1 MTLAKRPRAA
11 APARQHRGYA
21 AELRAFCQRH
31 HLLGFAA
38 PLTDVLIEPRFVQK
52 PPLIAPIDEN
62 LTKSVMFRVPHTH
75 EYPALYASYN
85 ITTHS
90 LDEVGLG
97 ARHVAIHGI
106 PGSGRTTALMALALY
121 SMGALSFPPPT
132 DAIQERLAAEEKK
145 LKPEE
150 RAERVKRN
158 VQLAQKTREGLATF
172 QGKDYVDIM
181 NTEEAA
187 AAAQEDLRSLAPM
200 YVHLADIILSASD
213 YGSVLDPAEPLI
225 RALQARVSYVTSQMM
240 PPTLYDLLGKGKALV
255 LLDGLDEVPQAA
267 RADKL
272 AWLKAFLSQYGANR
286 VVLTTGASGV
296 FELQSIGFHTI
307 HLRPWSEAD
316 CEQFYQKVSAKAGRI
331 ALPVAD
337 TQARWLKQARLLI
350 PREVVLSLLH
360 PTAATPGERIMAYLT
375 QSLNISDMSYLK
387 DLASTQ
393 LRYGS
398 IRPEYLVDATDT
410 TAAAEVGSPD
420 TKKQNQ
426 LRIQAISQQRSKLI
440 ELVKADLLTKGRSG
454 SFRFAQPAI
463 MAALAAS
470 SLTLEQ
476 ALAHLN
482 DPDWDLVICYATGYL
497 DAEKLVAVAIES
509 EAWIDLRHLLR
520 PAKWLLFAGQSEW
533 RVPYLRLL
541 AHWLMQPQQ
550 YLYARQNIA
559 AALLMSGDPTVNLV
573 FRRMLSNPNSDC
585 RQVAALA
592 LGALKDVEAIKPLA
606 EVIKNNTEELE
617 TQITATLALGAMRTE
632 AAANL
637 LIAILNQHYSS
648 DVKRAAAESLAA
660 LPELGYPVLY
670 DAIHSKDDYVRRAVV
685 WGLGRIGTDWALIA
699 LNQVFLDD
707 KEEYVRLAV
716 HQVYADRYEVG
727 ALGIRNYPIVS
738 EIEWIQAWAHRAI
751 ANNIIPNTHETQPL
765 VLASMQ
771 QRKDPQISVFFVILA
786 GQQGFLW
793 ANNALYKALFD
804 PQPAIRDYAYRSLC
818 ELAQGW
824 GVRLPLPV

>member
-1 MTLAKRPRAA
+1 
-11 APARQHRGYA
+11 
-21 AELRAFCQRH
+21 
-31 HLLGFAA
+31 
-38 PLTDVLIEPRFVQK
+38 
-52 PPLIAPIDEN
+52 
-62 LTKSVMFRVPHTH
+62 
-75 EYPALYASYN
+75 
-85 ITTHS
+85 
-90 LDEVGLG
+90 
-97 ARHVAIHGI
+97 
-106 PGSGRTTALMALALY
+106 
-121 SMGALSFPPPT
+121 
-132 DAIQERLAAEEKK
+132 
-145 LKPEE
+145 
-150 RAERVKRN
+150 
-158 VQLAQKTREGLATF
+158 
-172 QGKDYVDIM
+172 
-181 NTEEAA
+181 
-187 AAAQEDLRSLAPM
+187 
-200 YVHLADIILSASD
+200 
-213 YGSVLDPAEPLI
+213 
-225 RALQARVSYVTSQMM
+225 
-240 PPTLYDLLGKGKALV
+240 
-255 LLDGLDEVPQAA
+255 
-267 RADKL
+267 
-272 AWLKAFLSQYGANR
+272 
-286 VVLTTGASGV
+286 
-296 FELQSIGFHTI
+296 
-307 HLRPWSEAD
+307 LRPWSEAD

-331 ALPVAD
+331 TLPIAD

-360 PTAATPGERIMAYLT
+360 PDAATPGERITAYLT
-375 QSLNISDMSYLK
+375 QSLANLDVLYLK
-387 DLASTQ
+387 QLASAQ

-398 IRPEYLVDATDT
+398 IRPEYLVDAADEPAETNN
-410 TAAAEVGSPD
+410 AAEA
-420 TKKQNQ
+420 KKQSQ
-426 LRIQAISQQRSKLI
+426 LRIQAISQQRSQLLA
-440 ELVKADLLTKGRSG
+440 LVKADVLVKGRSG
-454 SFRFAQPAI
+454 GFRFAQPAI

-470 SLTLEQ
+470 SITLEQ
-476 ALAHLN
+476 ALAHLD

-497 DAEKLVAVAIES
+497 NAEKLVAVALES
-509 EAWIDLRHLLR
+509 EASIDLSHLLR

-550 YLYARQNIA
+550 YLYARQMIT

-573 FRRMLSNPNSDC
+573 FRRMLSNPNPDC

-606 EVIKNNTEELE
+606 EIIKNNNEELE
-617 TQITATLALGAMRTE
+617 TQIAATLALGALRTE
-632 AAANL
+632 AATNM

-670 DAIHSKDDYVRRAVV
+670 DAIRSKDDYVRRAVV

-707 KEEYVRLAV
+707 REEYVRLAV

-727 ALGIRNYPIVS
+727 ALGIRNYPPVPK
-738 EIEWIQAWAHRAI
+738 IEWIQTWAHRAI
-751 ANNIIPNTHETQPL
+751 SNNIIPNTHETQPL

-824 GVRLPLPV
+824 GIRLPLPL

>member
-1 MTLAKRPRAA
+1 MTLAKRPRTA

-97 ARHVAIHGI
+97 ARHVAIHGV

-121 SMGALSFPPPT
+121 TMGAVSFPPPT

-172 QGKDYVDIM
+172 QGKDYVEIM
-181 NTEEAA
+181 SSEEAT

-200 YVHLADIILSASD
+200 YVHLADVNLNSSD

-225 RALQARVSYVTSQMM
+225 RALQAQVSYVTSQMM
-240 PPTLYDLLGKGKALV
+240 PPSLYALLGKGKALV
-255 LLDGLDEVPQAA
+255 LLDGLDEVSQAD

-272 AWLKAFLSQYGANR
+272 AWLKALLSQYGANR
-286 VVLTTGASGV
+286 VVLTTGASGS
-296 FELQSIGFHTI
+296 FELQSIGFHTV

-316 CEQFYQKVSAKAGRI
+316 CEQFYQKVSAKAGRVT
-331 ALPVAD
+331 LPVAD

-360 PTAATPGERIMAYLT
+360 PAAATPGERITAYLT
-375 QSLNISDMSYLK
+375 QSLANLDVPYLK
-387 DLASTQ
+387 QLASAQ

-398 IRPEYLVDATDT
+398 IRPEYLVDTADDT
-410 TAAAEVGSPD
+410 SESSGGAEA
-420 TKKQNQ
+420 KKQNQ
-426 LRIQAISQQRSKLI
+426 LRIQAVSQQRSKLLA
-440 ELVKADLLTKGRSG
+440 LVKADVLVKGRSG
-454 SFRFAQPAI
+454 GFRFAQPAV

-470 SLTLEQ
+470 SITLEQ
-476 ALAHLN
+476 ALAHLD

-497 DAEKLVAVAIES
+497 NAEKLAAVAIES
-509 EAWIDLRHLLR
+509 EASIDLSHLLR

-550 YLYARQNIA
+550 YLYARQIIT

-573 FRRMLSNPNSDC
+573 FRRMLSNPNPDC

-592 LGALKDVEAIKPLA
+592 LGALKDVEATNPLA
-606 EVIKNNTEELE
+606 EVIKNNNEELE
-617 TQITATLALGAMRTE
+617 TQIAATLALGALRTE
-632 AAANL
+632 AATNM

-670 DAIHSKDDYVRRAVV
+670 EAIRSKDDYVRRAVV

-707 KEEYVRLAV
+707 REEYVRLAV

-727 ALGIRNYPIVS
+727 SLGIRNYPIVP
-738 EIEWIQAWAHRAI
+738 EIEWIQTWAHRAI
-751 ANNIIPNTHETQPL
+751 SNNIIPNTHETQPL

-771 QRKDPQISVFFVILA
+771 QRKDPQVSVFFVILA

-824 GVRLPLPV
+824 GLRLPLPL

>member
-1 MTLAKRPRAA
+1 MTLAKRTRTA

-31 HLLGFAA
+31 HLLGFAV

-62 LTKSVMFRVPHTH
+62 LTKSVMFRVPQTH

-97 ARHVAIHGI
+97 ARHVAIHGV

-121 SMGALSFPPPT
+121 TMGAVSFPPPT

-172 QGKDYVDIM
+172 QGKDYVEIM
-181 NTEEAA
+181 SSEEAT

-200 YVHLADIILSASD
+200 YVHLADVNLNSSD

-225 RALQARVSYVTSQMM
+225 RALQAQVSYVTSQMM
-240 PPTLYDLLGKGKALV
+240 PPSLYALLGKGQALV
-255 LLDGLDEVPQAA
+255 LLDGLDEVSQAD

-286 VVLTTGASGV
+286 VVLTTGASGS
-296 FELQSIGFHTI
+296 FELQSIGFHTV

-316 CEQFYQKVSAKAGRI
+316 CEQFYQKVSAKAGRVT
-331 ALPVAD
+331 LPVAD

-360 PTAATPGERIMAYLT
+360 PAAATPGERITAYLT
-375 QSLNISDMSYLK
+375 QSLANLDVPYLRQ
-387 DLASTQ
+387 LASVQ

-398 IRPEYLVDATDT
+398 IRPEYLVDTADDT
-410 TAAAEVGSPD
+410 SESSGGAEA
-420 TKKQNQ
+420 KKQNQ
-426 LRIQAISQQRSKLI
+426 LRIQAVSQQRSKLTA
-440 ELVKADLLTKGRSG
+440 LVKANVLVKGRSG
-454 SFRFAQPAI
+454 GFRFAQPAV

-470 SLTLEQ
+470 SITLEQ
-476 ALAHLN
+476 ALAHLD

-497 DAEKLVAVAIES
+497 NAEKLVAVAIES
-509 EAWIDLRHLLR
+509 EASIDLSHLLR

-550 YLYARQNIA
+550 YLYARQIITA
-559 AALLMSGDPTVNLV
+559 SLLMSGDPTVNLV
-573 FRRMLSNPNSDC
+573 FRRMLSNPNPDC

-592 LGALKDVEAIKPLA
+592 LGALKDVEATNPLA
-606 EVIKNNTEELE
+606 EVIKNNNEELE
-617 TQITATLALGAMRTE
+617 TQIAATLALGALRTE
-632 AAANL
+632 AATNM

-670 DAIHSKDDYVRRAVV
+670 DAIRSKDDYVRRAVV

-707 KEEYVRLAV
+707 REEYVRLAV

-727 ALGIRNYPIVS
+727 SLGIRNYPIVP
-738 EIEWIQAWAHRAI
+738 EIEWIQTWAHRAI
-751 ANNIIPNTHETQPL
+751 SNNIIPNTHETQPL

-824 GVRLPLPV
+824 GVRLPLPL

>member
-1 MTLAKRPRAA
+1 MTLARRPRTT

-97 ARHVAIHGI
+97 ARHVAVHGV
-106 PGSGRTTALMALALY
+106 PGSGRTTTLMALALY
-121 SMGALSFPPPT
+121 AMGMVSFPPPT

-172 QGKDYVDIM
+172 QGKDYVEIM
-181 NTEEAA
+181 SSEEAT

-200 YVHLADIILSASD
+200 YVHLADVTLNSSD

-225 RALQARVSYVTSQMM
+225 RALQAQVSYVTSQMM
-240 PPTLYDLLGKGKALV
+240 PPSLYDLLGKGKALV
-255 LLDGLDEVPQAA
+255 LLDGLDEVPQAE

-286 VVLTTGASGV
+286 VVLTTGASGS
-296 FELQSIGFHTI
+296 FELQSIGFHTV

-316 CEQFYQKVSAKAGRI
+316 CEQFYQKVSAKAGRVT
-331 ALPVAD
+331 LPVAD

-360 PTAATPGERIMAYLT
+360 PAAPTPGERIMAYLT
-375 QSLNISDMSYLK
+375 QSLTNLDVPYLK
-387 DLASTQ
+387 QLASAQ

-398 IRPEYLVDATDT
+398 IRPEYLVDAADEP
-410 TAAAEVGSPD
+410 AESKDG
-420 TKKQNQ
+420 TEAKKQSQ
-426 LRIQAISQQRSKLI
+426 LRIQALSQQRSKLLA
-440 ELVKADLLTKGRSG
+440 LVKADVLVKGRSG
-454 SFRFAQPAI
+454 GFRFAQPAV

-470 SLTLEQ
+470 SITLEQ
-476 ALAHLN
+476 ALAHLD
-482 DPDWDLVICYATGYL
+482 DPDWGLVICYATGHL
-497 DAEKLVAVAIES
+497 NAEKLVAVAIQS
-509 EAWIDLRHLLR
+509 EASIDLSHLLR

-550 YLYARQNIA
+550 YLYARQIIA

-573 FRRMLSNPNSDC
+573 FRRMLSNPNPDC

-592 LGALKDVEAIKPLA
+592 LGALKDVEATNPLA
-606 EVIKNNTEELE
+606 EIIKNNNEELE
-617 TQITATLALGAMRTE
+617 TQIAATLALGALRTE
-632 AAANL
+632 AAANM

-660 LPELGYPVLY
+660 LPDLGYPVLY
-670 DAIHSKDDYVRRAVV
+670 EAIRSKDDYVRRAVV

-707 KEEYVRLAV
+707 REEYVRLAV

-727 ALGIRNYPIVS
+727 SLGIRNYPTVP
-738 EIEWIQAWAHRAI
+738 EIEWIQTWAHRAI
-751 ANNIIPNTHETQPL
+751 SNNIIPNTHETQPL

-771 QRKDPQISVFFVILA
+771 QRKDPQVSLFFVILA

-824 GVRLPLPV
+824 GIRLPLPL

>member
-1 MTLAKRPRAA
+1 MTLAKRPRTA

-97 ARHVAIHGI
+97 ARHVAIHGV

-121 SMGALSFPPPT
+121 TMGAVSFPPPT

-172 QGKDYVDIM
+172 QGKDYVEIM
-181 NTEEAA
+181 SSEEAT

-200 YVHLADIILSASD
+200 YVHLADVNLNTSD
-213 YGSVLDPAEPLI
+213 YGSVLDPAEPLV
-225 RALQARVSYVTSQMM
+225 RALQTQVSYITSQMM
-240 PPTLYDLLGKGKALV
+240 PPSLYDLLGKGKALV
-255 LLDGLDEVPQAA
+255 LLDGLDEVPHAE
-267 RADKL
+267 RTDKL

-286 VVLTTGASGV
+286 VVLTTGASGS
-296 FELQSIGFHTI
+296 FELQSVGFHTV

-331 ALPVAD
+331 TLPIAD

-360 PTAATPGERIMAYLT
+360 PEAATPGERITAYLT
-375 QSLNISDMSYLK
+375 QSLANLDVSYLK
-387 DLASTQ
+387 QLASTQ

-398 IRPEYLVDATDT
+398 IRPEYLVDASDEP
-410 TAAAEVGSPD
+410 AEINGAAEA
-420 TKKQNQ
+420 KKQNQ
-426 LRIQAISQQRSKLI
+426 LRIQAVSQQRSKLLA
-440 ELVKADLLTKGRSG
+440 LVKGDVLVKGRSG
-454 SFRFAQPAI
+454 GFRFAHPAI

-470 SLTLEQ
+470 SITLEQ
-476 ALAHLN
+476 ALAHLD

-497 DAEKLVAVAIES
+497 NAEKLVAVALES
-509 EAWIDLRHLLR
+509 EASIDLSHLLR

-550 YLYARQNIA
+550 YLYARQIIA

-573 FRRMLSNPNSDC
+573 FRRMLSNPNPDC

-606 EVIKNNTEELE
+606 EIIKNNNEELE
-617 TQITATLALGAMRTE
+617 TQIAATLALGALRTE
-632 AAANL
+632 AATNM

-670 DAIHSKDDYVRRAVV
+670 DAIRSKDDYVRRAVV

-707 KEEYVRLAV
+707 REEYVRLAV

-727 ALGIRNYPIVS
+727 ALGIRNYPPVPK
-738 EIEWIQAWAHRAI
+738 IEWIQTWAHRAI
-751 ANNIIPNTHETQPL
+751 SNNIIPNTHETQPL

-771 QRKDPQISVFFVILA
+771 QRKDPQVSVFFVILA

-824 GVRLPLPV
+824 GIRLPLPL

>member
-1 MTLAKRPRAA
+1 MTLAKRPRTA

-62 LTKSVMFRVPHTH
+62 LTKSVMFRVPQTH

-97 ARHVAIHGI
+97 ARHVAIHGV

-121 SMGALSFPPPT
+121 TMGAVSFPPPT

-145 LKPEE
+145 LRPEE

-172 QGKDYVDIM
+172 QGKDYVEIM
-181 NTEEAA
+181 SSEEAT

-200 YVHLADIILSASD
+200 YVHLADVTLNSSD

-225 RALQARVSYVTSQMM
+225 RALQAQVSYVTSQMM
-240 PPTLYDLLGKGKALV
+240 PPSLYALLGKGKALV
-255 LLDGLDEVPQAA
+255 LLDGLDEVSQAD

-286 VVLTTGASGV
+286 VVLTTGASGS
-296 FELQSIGFHTI
+296 FELQSIGFHTV

-316 CEQFYQKVSAKAGRI
+316 CEQFYQKVSAKAGRVT
-331 ALPVAD
+331 LPVAD

-360 PTAATPGERIMAYLT
+360 PAAATPGERITAYLT
-375 QSLNISDMSYLK
+375 QSLANLDVPYLK
-387 DLASTQ
+387 QLAGVQ

-398 IRPEYLVDATDT
+398 IRPEYLVDTADDT
-410 TAAAEVGSPD
+410 SESSGGAEA
-420 TKKQNQ
+420 KKQNQ
-426 LRIQAISQQRSKLI
+426 LRIQAVSQQRSKLLA
-440 ELVKADLLTKGRSG
+440 LVKADVLVKGRSG
-454 SFRFAQPAI
+454 GFRFAQPAV

-470 SLTLEQ
+470 AITLEQ
-476 ALAHLN
+476 ALAHLD
-482 DPDWDLVICYATGYL
+482 DPDWDLVICYVTGYL
-497 DAEKLVAVAIES
+497 NTEKLVAVALES
-509 EAWIDLRHLLR
+509 EASIDLSHLLR

-550 YLYARQNIA
+550 YLYARQIIT

-573 FRRMLSNPNSDC
+573 FRRMLSNPNPDC

-592 LGALKDVEAIKPLA
+592 LGALKDVEATNPLA
-606 EVIKNNTEELE
+606 EIIKNNNEDLE
-617 TQITATLALGAMRTE
+617 TQIAATLALGALRTE
-632 AAANL
+632 AATNM

-670 DAIHSKDDYVRRAVV
+670 DAIRSKDDYVRRAVV

-707 KEEYVRLAV
+707 REEYVRLAV

-727 ALGIRNYPIVS
+727 SLGIRNYPIVP
-738 EIEWIQAWAHRAI
+738 EIEWIQTWAHRAI
-751 ANNIIPNTHETQPL
+751 SNNIIPNTHETQPL

-771 QRKDPQISVFFVILA
+771 QRKDPQVSVFFVILA

-824 GVRLPLPV
+824 GMRLPLPL